1 MYITNIFR
9 QIIEIKY
16 VIRVI
21 CTENVY
27 KKYYIKLMQKCKKK
41 MHFKHIETKYKK
53 KTYMNFKTYHLTS
66 GDRKVSTSDHIDKTI
81 MATRNYVSASR
92 TKKNISWKISRTSRR
107 QRNWIVA
114 ILGFAHNFI
123 GGTLQDELIQIT
135 YYGSC
140 SAQMRFDRRNEEGM
154 HFFIRIFIYIY
165 ST

>member
-92 TKKNISWKISRTSRR
+92 TKK
-107 QRNWIVA
+107 
-114 ILGFAHNFI
+114 
-123 GGTLQDELIQIT
+123 
-135 YYGSC
+135 
-140 SAQMRFDRRNEEGM
+140 
-154 HFFIRIFIYIY
+154 IFHGKLAGHPDA
-165 ST
+165 SETGLLPF